1 MKSVILQTAARPIV
15 GLTLLVSV
23 VVLLRGHNEPGG
35 GFVGGLLFAA
45 ALSLHALAF
54 STNEARSLLRISPKT
69 LLGAGVLIAS
79 LSTVPA
85 MLMGEDFFRGMW
97 FNLYVPGFD
106 EEIKIGTPVIFDIG
120 VYLTVAGVLLAMIF
134 TLEEMRDDAADLD

>member
-54 STNEARSLLRISPKT
+54 STREAQSLLRVSPKT
-69 LLGAGVLIAS
+69 LLGSGLLIAT
-79 LSTVPA
+79 LSSVPPI
-85 MLMGEDFFRGMW
+85 LVGESFFKGMW
-97 FNLYVPGFD
+97 FNLNVPGFED
-106 EEIKIGTPVIFDIG
+106 AIKIGTPVLFDIG

-134 TLEEMRDDAADLD
+134 TLEEIRDDAADLD

>member
-54 STNEARSLLRISPKT
+54 STREARQLLRVSPKT
-69 LLGAGVLIAS
+69 LLGAGVLLAS
-79 LSTVPA
+79 LSAVPA
-85 MLMGEDFFRGMW
+85 MLIGEDFFQGLW
-97 FNLYVPGFD
+97 TSVAIPGFED
-106 EEIKIGTPVIFDIG
+106 EIKIGTPLFFDIG
-120 VYLTVAGVLLAMIF
+120 VYMTVAGVLLAMIF
-134 TLEEMRDDAADLD
+134 TLEEMRDDAAHLD

>member
-45 ALSLHALAF
+45 ALALHALAF
-54 STNEARSLLRISPKT
+54 STREARSLLRVSPNI
-69 LLGAGVLIAS
+69 LLGAGVLVAS
-79 LSTVPA
+79 LSAVPPI
-85 MLMGEDFFRGMW
+85 LLGEDFFKGMW
-97 FNLYVPGFD
+97 FNLKLPGF
-106 EEIKIGTPVIFDIG
+106 EEAIKVGTPVIFDIG

-134 TLEEMRDDAADLD
+134 TLEELRDDAADLD

>member
-54 STNEARSLLRISPKT
+54 STKEAKSLLRVSPKA
-69 LLGAGVLIAS
+69 LLAVGVLIAS
-79 LSTVPA
+79 LSSVPP
-85 MLMGEDFFRGMW
+85 MMVGDDFFKGVW
-97 FNLYVPGFD
+97 FNLNLPGF
-106 EEIKIGTPVIFDIG
+106 ENAIKVGTPVLFDIG
-120 VYLTVAGVLLAMIF
+120 VYLTVAGVLLVMIF
-134 TLEEMRDDAADLD
+134 TLEEIRDDAADIN